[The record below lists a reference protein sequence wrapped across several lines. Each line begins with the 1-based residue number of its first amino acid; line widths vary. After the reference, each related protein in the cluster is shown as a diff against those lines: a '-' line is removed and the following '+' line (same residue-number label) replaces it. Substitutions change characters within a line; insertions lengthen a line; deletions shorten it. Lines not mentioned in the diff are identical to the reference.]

1 MISAA
6 LSSRFV
12 HTTTFDM
19 PNFSRGLST
28 SGLRV
33 VVSAVLPGLMQNAFL
48 LTLEVVVRAVIIN
61 DGVVPLTQFHAV
73 LVDGSLNVIHLLRQK

>member
-1 MISAA
+1 MILAA
-6 LSSRFV
+6 LSSRSV

-19 PNFSRGLST
+19 PNFSRSLSS

-61 DGVVPLTQFHAV
+61 DGVVPLTQFQAV